1 MESKSF
7 SPGLRNFIK
16 NVARWRPQPGLL
28 AITLMLAL
36 ASMMTAGYLSTQ
48 AEVTLVL
55 NGLVWHLR
63 THQASVEAFLN
74 EAGIEVYP
82 EDIVSPGLAAPI
94 QYGGTITVQQARP
107 VTIEADGRVISLR
120 TQAASVAEI
129 LREVGIAVKPR
140 DRVMVNGQET
150 KLEATFSASATS
162 SSSGGLRA
170 SSLRAWPELVLSRV
184 EGQSRRGK
192 SLSAG
197 IAPLHIVL
205 RRAVPIH
212 LNDDG
217 VPTTIYTTCP
227 TVGEALRAEDITLY
241 LGDRVEPS
249 LGSPVSTGMRV
260 YIQRSVPVAIAVDGR
275 TIKTRT
281 QRETVANVL
290 AQKAV
295 ALVGNDRVEPRG
307 DVPIASGM
315 AIQVVRVKEAIAIEQ
330 DPIPFETTWQ
340 PDHSLELDQQR
351 LNQEGV
357 DGLTKRRISVV
368 HEDGQEVSRVME
380 DEWIDH
386 EPTTKVIAYG
396 TDIVVQELET
406 SEGVL
411 EYWRKIRMLA
421 TSYSAATCGKEP
433 NDPYYGITALGW
445 EMKKGIVAVDPRV
458 INMRSQVYVPGY
470 GPGVAGDTGGMIK
483 GRHIDLG
490 YDEDNLIPLYKWLD
504 VYVLTPVPPESEIR
518 WVLPNWPRERR

>member
-1 MESKSF
+1 MEAESSA
-7 SPGLRNFIK
+7 PGLRNFIR
-16 NVARWRPQPGLL
+16 NVARGRPQPGLL
-28 AITLMLAL
+28 VITLILAL

-63 THQASVEAFLN
+63 THQTSVEAFLN

-82 EDIVSPGLAAPI
+82 EDIVSPDLAAPI
-94 QYGGTITVQQARP
+94 EPGGTITVQQARS
-107 VTIEADGRVISLR
+107 VTIEADGRAISLR
-120 TQAASVAEI
+120 THAASVAEI
-129 LREVGIAVKPR
+129 LHEVGIAVKLH
-140 DRVMVNGQET
+140 DRVVVNGQET
-150 KLEATFSASATS
+150 KLEAALPGSAMP

-170 SSLRAWPELVLSRV
+170 SSLR
-184 EGQSRRGK
+184 GK
-192 SLSAG
+192 SLSAE

-205 RRAVPIH
+205 RRAVPIYV
-212 LNDDG
+212 NDDG

-227 TVGEALRAEDITLY
+227 TVGEALQAEDITLY

-281 QRETVANVL
+281 QQKTVADVL
-290 AQKAV
+290 AQETV
-295 ALVGNDRVEPRG
+295 SLVGNDRVEPKG
-307 DVPIASGM
+307 DVPIADGM

-330 DPIPFETTWQ
+330 DPIPFETAWQ
-340 PDHSLELDQQR
+340 SDDGLELDQQR

-357 DGLTKRRISVV
+357 DGLTKRRIQVV
-368 HEDGQEVSRVME
+368 YENDQEVNRVME
-380 DEWIDH
+380 DEWVDH

-396 TDIVVQELET
+396 TNIVVRELET

-411 EYWRKIRMLA
+411 EYWRHIRMLA

-433 NDPYYGITALGW
+433 DDPHYGKTFLGW
-445 EMKKGIVAVDPRV
+445 DMKKGIVAVDPGV
-458 INMRSQVYVPGY
+458 VNLRSQVYVPGY
-470 GPGVAGDTGGMIK
+470 GLGVAGDTGGKVK

-490 YDEDNLIPLYKWLD
+490 YDEDNLVLWYKWVD

>member
-1 MESKSF
+1 MEAESSF
-7 SPGLRNFIK
+7 SGLHNFIRH
-16 NVARWRPQPGLL
+16 VAHWRPQPGLL

-36 ASMMTAGYLSTQ
+36 ASLMTAGYLSTQ

-82 EDIVSPGLAAPI
+82 EDIVSPTLAASIEP
-94 QYGGTITVQQARP
+94 GGTITVQQARL
-107 VTIEADGRVISLR
+107 VTIEADGQVISLR
-120 TQAASVAEI
+120 THAASVVEI
-129 LREVGIAVKPR
+129 LREVGIAVKPH

-150 KLEATFSASATS
+150 KLKAGLPTSATS

-170 SSLRAWPELVLSRV
+170 SSL
-184 EGQSRRGK
+184 GGK
-192 SLSAG
+192 SLSTEMV
-197 IAPLHIVL
+197 PLHIVL

-212 LNDDG
+212 VDDDG

-249 LGSPVSTGMRV
+249 LGSSISTGMHI
-260 YIQRSVPVAIAVDGR
+260 YIQRSVPVAISVDGR

-281 QRETVANVL
+281 QLETVADVL
-290 AQKAV
+290 AQEAV
-295 ALVGNDRVEPRG
+295 ALVGNDRVEPKG
-307 DVPIASGM
+307 KVPIADGM
-315 AIQVVRVKEAIAIEQ
+315 AVQVVRVKEAIAIEQ
-330 DPIPFETTWQ
+330 DPISFETAWR
-340 PDHSLELDQQR
+340 PDDSLELDQQR
-351 LNQEGV
+351 LDQEGL
-357 DGLTKRRISVV
+357 DGLTKRRIGVV
-368 HEDGQEVSRVME
+368 YENGQEVSRVTE
-380 DEWIDH
+380 DEWVDR

-396 TDIVVQELET
+396 TNIVVRELET
-406 SEGVL
+406 SEGGL

-433 NDPYYGITALGW
+433 DDPHYGITFLGW

-458 INMRSQVYVPGY
+458 INLRSQVYVPGY
-470 GPGVAGDTGGMIK
+470 GMGAAGDTGGGVK

-490 YDEDNLIPLYKWLD
+490 YDEDNLVLWYKWVD
-504 VYVLTPVPPESEIR
+504 VHVLTPVPPEGEIR

>member
-1 MESKSF
+1 MGSDSF
-7 SPGLRNFIK
+7 SPGLRNFIR

-36 ASMMTAGYLSTQ
+36 ASLMTAGYLSTR

-63 THQASVEAFLN
+63 THQASVGAFLS
-74 EAGIEVYP
+74 EAGVKVYP

-94 QYGGTITVQQARP
+94 EPGNTITVQQARP
-107 VTIEADGRVISLR
+107 VTIEADGRVIRLR
-120 TQAASVAEI
+120 THAASLAEI
-129 LREVGIAVKPR
+129 LREVGIAVKLH

-150 KLEATFSASATS
+150 DLKAALPALVKPS
-162 SSSGGLRA
+162 SSEGLWT
-170 SSLRAWPELVLSRV
+170 SSLRVCSEFFLRQDKL
-184 EGQSRRGK
+184 RGGK
-192 SLSAG
+192 NPSAE

-212 LNDDG
+212 VSDDG
-217 VPTTIYTTCP
+217 MPITIYTTCP
-227 TVGEALRAEDITLY
+227 TVGEALRVEGMTLY
-241 LGDRVEPS
+241 LGDKVEPS
-249 LGSPVSTGMRV
+249 LGSSVSTGMRV

-290 AQKAV
+290 AQEAV
-295 ALVGNDRVEPRG
+295 GLVGRDRVEPKG
-307 DVPIASGM
+307 DAPIADGM
-315 AIQVVRVKEAIAIEQ
+315 AIQVVRVKEAIAVEQ
-330 DPIPFETTWQ
+330 DPIPFETIWQ
-340 PDHSLELDQQR
+340 PDDILELDQQR
-351 LNQEGV
+351 LNQEGI
-357 DGLTKRRISVV
+357 DGLTKRRIGVV
-368 HEDGQEVSRVME
+368 YENGQEVSRVME
-380 DEWIDH
+380 DEWVDH

-396 TDIVVQELET
+396 TDIVVRGLET

-411 EYWRKIRMLA
+411 EYWRRIRMLA

-433 NDPYYGITALGW
+433 DDLYYGITSLGW
-445 EMKKGIVAVDPRV
+445 DMKEGIVAVDPRV
-458 INMRSQVYVPGY
+458 INLRSQVYVPGY
-470 GPGVAGDTGGMIK
+470 GPGVAGDTGGMVK

-490 YDEDNLIPLYKWLD
+490 YDEDNLVPWYRWVD